1 MTAEQTLKNEIETAK
16 TLIEQVAEIIP
27 TLQAEYPTWVNVG
40 DAKRF
45 NELLKEI
52 IEIYK

>member
-1 MTAEQTLKNEIETAK
+1 MTAGQTLKDEIEQAEMLVK
-16 TLIEQVAEIIP
+16 QVAEIIP
-27 TLQAEYPTWVNVG
+27 TLQDEYPTWANVG

-52 IEIYK
+52 IKIYK